1 MAFAPSAP
9 PKSLSTILL
18 ELYLNQSRPTDSAE
32 EPEKK
37 GSKNEHKLLYV
48 IENKYRKNSRL
59 LACQD
64 IAENKRVIVVLPRCY

>member
-32 EPEKK
+32 EPNA
-37 GSKNEHKLLYV
+37 GGKNEGKFHYV
-48 IENKYRKNSRL
+48 VENKWIKNVRFRPFHYIIENKLVKVAFPLY
-59 LACQD
+59 
-64 IAENKRVIVVLPRCY
+64 